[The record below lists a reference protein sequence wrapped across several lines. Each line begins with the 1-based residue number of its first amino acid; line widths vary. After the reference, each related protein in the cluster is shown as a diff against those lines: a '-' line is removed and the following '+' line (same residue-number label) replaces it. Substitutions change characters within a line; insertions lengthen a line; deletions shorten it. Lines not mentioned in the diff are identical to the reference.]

1 MRFKYAFLGFLLLFV
16 LVAAPATA
24 QETATE
30 TTTTSTEEVSATATE
45 TTAPAEDATELIA
58 ADEEITAND
67 LGVSEPTIL
76 PDSGFYF
83 FKNWGR
89 GVRSLITFN
98 PVKKAELNLRYANER
113 LLEVKKLAERTKDQT
128 KIEKAL
134 VSYEKEKEK
143 IQAKM
148 EALKGDLSR
157 GHQADQLMDK
167 LANNELKHQ
176 RLLDKLQ
183 KDSPE
188 ELKEKISAHKEKALQ
203 IFADTALKIDSPEKL
218 RDRIM
223 LAGEAT
229 EGSRFKHFKNL
240 EVLTEL
246 EQKVPE
252 QAREAIKQAQENAL
266 KRLHNDISTMS
277 PEDRERFADYIGKI
291 SGDDVK
297 HAGLIQRLEEQGLT
311 EDMKKVIEKTKEQSL
326 KKIEHRLSEIKDEKV
341 RENYL
346 KSFEEIKLK
355 NSDLLKKLENRVPA
369 ETFEKIKSQTEER
382 LENMKQN
389 MERTAEMDKKTAE
402 MQREMEKKRLENLRE
417 TEEDIDETKPVIPA
431 PPLTGTAEPVLCTQQ
446 YEPVCGVD
454 GKTYPNECT
463 AVKQRGVKVAHK
475 GACEAAG
482 VTR

>member
-1 MRFKYAFLGFLLLFV
+1 MRLKYVFLSFLLLFV
-16 LVAAPATA
+16 LSAMPIMA
-24 QETATE
+24 QETAIEITA
-30 TTTTSTEEVSATATE
+30 TPTEEVSADVTE
-45 TTAPAEDATELIA
+45 TTASAEDAAKLIA

-89 GVRSLITFN
+89 GVRSLLTFN

-113 LLEVKKLAERTKDQT
+113 LFEVKKLAERTKDQT

-134 VSYEKEKEK
+134 ANYEKEKGK

-148 EALKGDLSR
+148 EALRGDLSR

-167 LANNELKHQ
+167 LTDNELKHQ

-188 ELKEKISAHKEKALQ
+188 ELKEKISAHKEKGLQ
-203 IFADTALKIDSPEKL
+203 IFANTALKIDSPEKL
-218 RDRIM
+218 KDRIM

-252 QAREAIKQAQENAL
+252 QARDAIRQAQENAL
-266 KRLHNDISTMS
+266 KRLHGDISAMS

-311 EDMKKVIEKTKEQSL
+311 EDMKKVIEKTKEQSF

-355 NSDLLKKLENRVPA
+355 NGDLLRRLENRVPT

-389 MERTAEMDKKTAE
+389 MERTVDLDKKTAE
-402 MQREMEKKRLENLRE
+402 MQGEM
-417 TEEDIDETKPVIPA
+417 KPIIPA
-431 PPLTGTAEPVLCTQQ
+431 PPLTGVAEPVFCTQQ

-463 AVKQRGVKVAHK
+463 AVKQRDVKVAHK
-475 GACEAAG
+475 GACE
-482 VTR
+482 TTNTLR